1 MKSIGA
7 KYFNLGPRLT
17 LTFALLVAL
26 ILGGN
31 GLLIWQFRI
40 ARLQAGRLSGVSE
53 QMISVLR
60 LQGRLLLFH
69 QRLDELAQSRNAYA
83 LTTESESLQN
93 TLLEQIQQ
101 TREALTGLPSRTP
114 VNPLFLPTLE
124 AIEISL
130 PTQLDTITALA
141 SSGDWEAVHFRVADR
156 LKPVEIQASAL
167 VKIVDQEFA
176 RERALSEANMRTV
189 QSRIL
194 VLVPAMAA
202 STFSIATFFA
212 WAIARKIM
220 ELRLEERVGERT
232 RIARDLHDTLLQSFQ
247 GLMLHFQRARNLLP
261 ARPVE
266 AVQRLD
272 TALERAEEA
281 IAEGRNAIRD
291 IRSSALVDSDFA
303 RAMTALGEELRAGD
317 VRENL
322 AAFNVVVEGS
332 VQPLDPILR
341 DEIYRIVREALTNAF
356 RHAEAHHI
364 EAEIAYGEELF
375 RVRIRDDG
383 KGVDAKVL
391 DQGERPGHW
400 GLPGM
405 RERTKQVGGQLDV
418 WSEAGA
424 GTEIELSVP
433 GSAAYRTSSSR
444 AGFALFRKNAKYNDE
459 HRS

>member
-60 LQGRLLLFH
+60 LQGRLLFFH

-167 VKIVDQEFA
+167 VKIVDQEFV
-176 RERALSEANMRTV
+176 RERSLSEANMRTV

-232 RIARDLHDTLLQSFQ
+232 RIARDLHDTLLQNLH
-247 GLMLHFQRARNLLP
+247 GLMLQFQAARNLLHKL
-261 ARPVE
+261 RPE
-266 AVQRLD
+266 KAMQTLD
-272 TALERAEEA
+272 SAITGTEQAITDSQNAIEDLRSEPIPHNDLAQALTA
-281 IAEGRNAIRD
+281 IANELTCSQDGTGSSPVLGITVEGERRNL
-291 IRSSALVDSDFA
+291 SSAIQ
-303 RAMTALGEELRAGD
+303 
-317 VRENL
+317 
-322 AAFNVVVEGS
+322 VE
-332 VQPLDPILR
+332 V
-341 DEIYRIVREALTNAF
+341 YRIAREVLRNAF
-356 RHAEAHHI
+356 RYAEAHQI
-364 EAEIAYGEELF
+364 EAEIRNDDQEF
-375 RVRIRDDG
+375 RLRIRDDG
-383 KGVDAKVL
+383 KGIDPEILEKGRRA
-391 DQGERPGHW
+391 GHW
-400 GLPGM
+400 GLPGV
-405 RERTKQVGGQLDV
+405 RERAQRIGGQLDL
-418 WSEAGA
+418 WSKPGA
-424 GTEIELSVP
+424 GTEVQLTVP
-433 GSAAYRTSSSR
+433 AAVAYEKSNSSGYR
-444 AGFALFRKNAKYNDE
+444 LFRKAIIHDQ
-459 HRS
+459 RS